1 MYEGQL
7 KKEKNRYLELKQKTR
22 DGSNKLDPI
31 ARARTVLKDMKE
43 SNNGG
48 FLKKLE
54 LEKKS
59 DIKNNPS

>member
-1 MYEGQL
+1 
-7 KKEKNRYLELKQKTR
+7 LELKQKTR